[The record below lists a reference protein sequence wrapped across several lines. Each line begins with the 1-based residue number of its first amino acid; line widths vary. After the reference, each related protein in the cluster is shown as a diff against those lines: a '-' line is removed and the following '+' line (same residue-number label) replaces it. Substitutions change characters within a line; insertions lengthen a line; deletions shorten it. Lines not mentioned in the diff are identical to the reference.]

1 MQVSGKNANSCSRP
15 DVRAGLGNA
24 KAVQLWSLLGLFM
37 GKGFPQSIFLQ
48 RWRNC
53 VFILTPSGS
62 LGRCWGRGRNG
73 NGRFALY
80 FSENVHQLNP
90 KYSSVC
96 LK

>member
-1 MQVSGKNANSCSRP
+1 MVF
-15 DVRAGLGNA
+15 VRAFHGERFSA
-24 KAVQLWSLLGLFM
+24 AH
-37 GKGFPQSIFLQ
+37 FPPTVE
-48 RWRNC
+48 NC

-80 FSENVHQLNP
+80 FSENAHQLNP